1 MIIIN
6 IKDHKHQKVLE
17 IVVNI
22 NHSIMKM
29 MVMILLSHQCI
40 KEYKISKKSIRI
52 IIFNIQPEQ
61 KIFDIL
67 K

>member
-6 IKDHKHQKVLE
+6 IKDLKLQKVLE

-29 MVMILLSHQCI
+29 MAMILLLHQCI
-40 KEYKISKKSIRI
+40 KEYKISKKLIRI
-52 IIFNIQPEQ
+52 IIFNIQQEQ

>member
-6 IKDHKHQKVLE
+6 IKDPKLQKVLE
-17 IVVNI
+17 IVANI

-29 MVMILLSHQCI
+29 MAMILLLHLCMI
-40 KEYKISKKSIRI
+40 EYRISKKSIKI
-52 IIFNIQPEQ
+52 IIFNIQQEQ